1 MPNTFTL
8 IASSTV
14 GAGGAS
20 NIDFTS
26 IPSTYTDLCLKYS
39 IRGVA
44 AFTYSYAVYTLNNDT
59 STNTTAKWLVGDGST
74 AGSGGG
80 TTSGAGTYYRIM
92 GAISNGN
99 ATANTFGNGEFYIP
113 NYANTSYNKS
123 GSGDGVGESNSSGG
137 FLLMSANLYPS
148 TSAINRLTL
157 SSYDAGGIPQYSTAY
172 LYGIKNS

>member
-1 MPNTFTL
+1 MPNTFEL
-8 IASSTV
+8 IASTTV
-14 GAGGAS
+14 GSGGAS

-26 IPSTYTDLCLKYS
+26 IPSTYNDLCLKYS

-44 AFTYSYAVYTLNNDT
+44 AFTYSYAVYTFNNDT
-59 STNTTAKWLVGDGST
+59 STSTTSRWVIGDGSA
-74 AGSGGG
+74 AGSSGG
-80 TTSGAGTYYRIM
+80 SGASTFNRIM

-113 NYANTSYNKS
+113 NYANTSYQKS
-123 GSGDGVGESNSSGG
+123 GSGDGVGESNTTAG
-137 FLLMSANLYPS
+137 FMLLAATLYPS

-157 SSYDAGGIPQYSTAY
+157 ESFNAGGIPQYSSAY

>member
-44 AFTYSYAVYTLNNDT
+44 AFTYSYAVYTFNNDT
-59 STNTTAKWLVGDGST
+59 STSTTSRWVVGDGSS
-74 AGSGGG
+74 AGSSGG
-80 TTSGAGTYYRIM
+80 SGASTFNRIM

-113 NYANTSYNKS
+113 NYANTSYQKS
-123 GSGDGVGESNSSGG
+123 GSGDGVGESNGAGG
-137 FLLMSANLYPS
+137 FMLMAATLWPV
-148 TSAINRLTL
+148 TSAINRVTL
-157 SSYDAGGIPQYSTAY
+157 SSYDAGGLPQYSTAY
-172 LYGIKNS
+172 LYGIVKS

>member
-1 MPNTFTL
+1 MANTFEL

-14 GAGGAS
+14 GSGGAS

-39 IRGVA
+39 VRGVA
-44 AFTYSYAVYTLNNDT
+44 AYTFSYAAYTFNNDT
-59 STNTTAKWLVGDGST
+59 STSTTSKWLIGDGSS

-80 TTSGAGTYYRIM
+80 SGASTYNRII

-123 GSGDGVGESNSSGG
+123 ASGDGVGETSSSAG
-137 FLLMSANLYPS
+137 FLLMATTLYPS
-148 TSAINRLTL
+148 TSAINRITL
-157 SSYDAGGIPQYSTAY
+157 ICYDAGGFPQYSSAY